1 MLMKQLDS
9 PPESRWMFW
18 VLWLAA
24 LSNFAFGSLLSVFTD
39 NAFRMLGI
47 DSPLN
52 ALFWEVL
59 GAGIAAY
66 GVAYAVAAFDP
77 ARYWRLVF
85 VGFAANVISIV
96 WFICMAVFRGF
107 PWEFGWLVL
116 LIDGIWIV
124 PFGAILHF
132 SYQRHRAERSLAYGT
147 IREALQTYRNGR
159 GEDLLSLS
167 TKRPLLIVFLRH
179 AGCTFCREAM
189 GDLAA
194 VQLRIGESGT
204 ELVVVQMGSDRE
216 GAELAQRFGL
226 SPDQVVCDPSRR
238 LYHTFELRR
247 GSLWQLLSPKVMLRG
262 FTTAFLKG
270 YGIGR
275 MRGDSTQMPGA
286 FLIRGGEIVREYRHQ
301 SASDRPDYVAL
312 ASFSTESDEHPESI
326 SGGALVGSMAVNSRR
341 TS

>member
-1 MLMKQLDS
+1 
-9 PPESRWMFW
+9 MFW

-39 NAFRMLGI
+39 SVFRLLGV
-47 DSPLN
+47 DSPVG
-52 ALFWEVL
+52 ALVWEVL
-59 GAGIAAY
+59 GVGIAAY

-77 ARYWRLVF
+77 ARYWRLVII
-85 VGFAANVISIV
+85 GFAANVISV
-96 WFICMAVFRGF
+96 VGFLYMALFHGL

-116 LIDGIWIV
+116 LIDGIWIL

-132 SYQRHRAERSLAYGT
+132 SFQHYRAERSLAYGS
-147 IREALQTYRNGR
+147 IREALGIYRNGR
-159 GEDLLSLS
+159 GEDLLSVS
-167 TKRPLLIVFLRH
+167 RKSPLLIVFLRH

-189 GDLAA
+189 GDLAG

-204 ELVVVQMGSDRE
+204 ELVVVQMGSERE

-238 LYHTFELRR
+238 LYHTFQLRR
-247 GSLWQLLSPKVMLRG
+247 GSLWQLLSPKVILRG
-262 FTTAFLKG
+262 LATAFLKG
-270 YGIGR
+270 YGFGR
-275 MRGDSTQMPGA
+275 VRGDGAQMPGA

-312 ASFSTESDEHPESI
+312 ASFSAESNVDPDSI
-326 SGGALVGSMAVNSRR
+326 PGGGVVASMAVNARR
-341 TS
+341 GS